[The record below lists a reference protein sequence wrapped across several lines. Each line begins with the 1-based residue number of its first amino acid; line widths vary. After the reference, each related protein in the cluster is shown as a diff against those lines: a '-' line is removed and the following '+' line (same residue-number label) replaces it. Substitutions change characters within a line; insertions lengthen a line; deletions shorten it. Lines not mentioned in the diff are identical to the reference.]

1 MQANGFFN
9 SNGISKYVP
18 HAYAQLERQF
28 YKEIVRAKKR
38 DLITISEYKR
48 PEWTYHAK
56 GLWIYMN
63 DNRHP
68 CVTLIGSPNYGDRST
83 ERDLEAEVILLT
95 KNENLQKA
103 VDKAGIK
110 QNSECSLRHTAI

>member
-1 MQANGFFN
+1 M
-9 SNGISKYVP
+9 KT
-18 HAYAQLERQF
+18 
-28 YKEIVRAKKR
+28 KKR
-38 DLITISEYKR
+38 DLIKISEYKR

-63 DNRHP
+63 DNLYP

-95 KNENLQKA
+95 KNENLRKA

-110 QNSECSLRHTAI
+110 HNSVQLVAYNYLS